1 MADRI
6 FPNRYQVDPLDSDLV
21 FQGID
26 WDTFNQRLAAAES
39 GEDKRVPTELL
50 KALNNAHP
58 GAFDEVANSNDR
70 ESGSMYAEEDMEDD
84 EMSEDEAMMVDS
96 YKTAKKKKGLDPE
109 SGLGKYLA
117 EQKKMK
123 ENKSKNSDEEDH
135 DEEDHDEEDH
145 DEVDSKEDMKRKGPK
160 KNEKV
165 KKAYV
170 FNHPSQLSAE
180 AVEAAEAAGD
190 EHLKSAI
197 LAARHDRR
205 VRLASQIETR
215 IASDKDKSIKLAQR
229 KAYREALVQRV
240 AEKMED
246 DKEASMGKTC
256 DSCGE
261 KYAGKECNCG
271 HASSKEM
278 KEAKAF
284 SSAAKKAFAAKALA
298 EGFPIEYINARL
310 GETSAPAVDKLSNIK
325 NVLASGLEANVKV
338 AAASSMIKTA
348 TLSDADYSR
357 LVDYWKNELGYG
369 DQDWIDALFTKKYD
383 KKN

>member
-58 GAFDEVANSNDR
+58 GAFDEEAKSNDR

-84 EMSEDEAMMVDS
+84 MSEDEAMMVDS
-96 YKTAKKKKGLDPE
+96 YKTAKKKKGLDPTK
-109 SGLGKYLA
+109 GLGKWLA
-117 EQKKMK
+117 DKKKKEQG
-123 ENKSKNSDEEDH
+123 ESEDH
-135 DEEDHDEEDH
+135 DDEEHDEEH

-215 IASDKDKSIKLAQR
+215 IASDKEKSIKLAQR
-229 KAYREALVQRV
+229 KAYREALVQSV
-240 AEKMED
+240 
-246 DKEASMGKTC
+246 EAQVTEPKVQRTASRTKTNNGWTSSMK
-256 DSCGE
+256 S
-261 KYAGKECNCG
+261 
-271 HASSKEM
+271 
-278 KEAKAF
+278 
-284 SSAAKKAFAAKALA
+284 AFAQKALA
-298 EGFPIEYINARL
+298 EGFPVEYINARL

-325 NVLASGLEANVKV
+325 NVLASGLDANVKV

>member
-58 GAFDEVANSNDR
+58 GAFDEEAESNDR
-70 ESGSMYAEEDMEDD
+70 ESGSMYAEEDMDGD

-117 EQKKMK
+117 KQRMMK
-123 ENKSKNSDEEDH
+123 EKKSKNSDEE
-135 DEEDHDEEDH
+135 EHDEEDH

-215 IASDKDKSIKLAQR
+215 IASDKEKSIKLAQR
-229 KAYREALVQRV
+229 KAYREALVQSV
-240 AEKMED
+240 
-246 DKEASMGKTC
+246 EAQVTEPKVQRTASRTKTNNGWTSSMK
-256 DSCGE
+256 S
-261 KYAGKECNCG
+261 
-271 HASSKEM
+271 
-278 KEAKAF
+278 
-284 SSAAKKAFAAKALA
+284 AFAQKALA
-298 EGFPIEYINARL
+298 EGFPVEYIQARL
-310 GETSAPAVDKLSNIK
+310 GEMPVSATDNTSEIK
-325 NVLASGLEANVKV
+325 SVLASDLDLNVKV

>member
-39 GEDKRVPTELL
+39 GEDKKVPTELL

-58 GAFDEVANSNDR
+58 GAFDEVAESNDR
-70 ESGSMYAEEDMEDD
+70 ESGSMYAEEDMDG

-117 EQKKMK
+117 KQRMMK
-123 ENKSKNSDEEDH
+123 EKKSKNS

-215 IASDKDKSIKLAQR
+215 IASDKEKSIKLAQR

-246 DKEASMGKTC
+246 EASMGKTC
-256 DSCGE
+256 ESCGK

>member
-58 GAFDEVANSNDR
+58 GAFDEEAKSNDR

-96 YKTAKKKKGLDPE
+96 YKTAKKKKGLDPTK
-109 SGLGKYLA
+109 GLGKYLA
-117 EQKKMK
+117 DKKKKEQN
-123 ENKSKNSDEEDH
+123 ESEDHGDEE
-135 DEEDHDEEDH
+135 HDEEDH

-215 IASDKDKSIKLAQR
+215 IASDKEKSIKLAQR
-229 KAYREALVQRV
+229 KAYREALVQSV
-240 AEKMED
+240 
-246 DKEASMGKTC
+246 EAQVTEPKVQRTASRTKTNNGWTSSMK
-256 DSCGE
+256 S
-261 KYAGKECNCG
+261 
-271 HASSKEM
+271 
-278 KEAKAF
+278 
-284 SSAAKKAFAAKALA
+284 AFAQKALA
-298 EGFPIEYINARL
+298 EGFPVEYIQARL
-310 GETSAPAVDKLSNIK
+310 GEMPVSATDNTSEIK
-325 NVLASGLEANVKV
+325 SVLASDLDLNVKV

>member
-58 GAFDEVANSNDR
+58 GAFDEEAKSNDR

-117 EQKKMK
+117 KQRMMK
-123 ENKSKNSDEEDH
+123 EKKSKNS

-215 IASDKDKSIKLAQR
+215 IASDKEKSIKLAQR
-229 KAYREALVQRV
+229 KAYREALVQSV
-240 AEKMED
+240 
-246 DKEASMGKTC
+246 EAQVTEPKVQRTASRTKTNNGWTSSMK
-256 DSCGE
+256 S
-261 KYAGKECNCG
+261 
-271 HASSKEM
+271 
-278 KEAKAF
+278 
-284 SSAAKKAFAAKALA
+284 AFAQKALA
-298 EGFPIEYINARL
+298 EGFPVEYIQARL
-310 GETSAPAVDKLSNIK
+310 GEMPVSATDNTSEIK
-325 NVLASGLEANVKV
+325 SVLASDLDLNVKV

>member
-6 FPNRYQVDPLDSDLV
+6 FPNRFQEDPLDSDLV

-26 WDTFNQRLAAAES
+26 WDNFNQRLAEAKDDKGNKVPVELMEALHDANEEAFDGIAKHGKDTEDEDSEASMEHKSGYMKQAKKGEIPGPLAKWMEENGKGKGNSKKKAES
-39 GEDKRVPTELL
+39 
-50 KALNNAHP
+50 
-58 GAFDEVANSNDR
+58 
-70 ESGSMYAEEDMEDD
+70 DD
-84 EMSEDEAMMVDS
+84 
-96 YKTAKKKKGLDPE
+96 
-109 SGLGKYLA
+109 
-117 EQKKMK
+117 
-123 ENKSKNSDEEDH
+123 EDH
-135 DEEDHDEEDH
+135 DDEEHDEDH

-215 IASDKDKSIKLAQR
+215 IASDKEKSIKLAQR
-229 KAYREALVQRV
+229 KAYREALVQSV
-240 AEKMED
+240 
-246 DKEASMGKTC
+246 EAQVTEPKVQRTASRTKTNNGWTSSMK
-256 DSCGE
+256 S
-261 KYAGKECNCG
+261 
-271 HASSKEM
+271 
-278 KEAKAF
+278 
-284 SSAAKKAFAAKALA
+284 AFAQKALA
-298 EGFPIEYINARL
+298 EGFPVEYIQARL
-310 GETSAPAVDKLSNIK
+310 GEMPVSATDNTSEIK
-325 NVLASGLEANVKV
+325 SVLASDLDLNVKV